1 VRLPCKTQ
9 NRKNTR
15 ASEIEVWSYMKER
28 RNNKG
33 KENGVSEKVKRE
45 KGQVSSG
52 THKLTL

>member
-1 VRLPCKTQ
+1 
-9 NRKNTR
+9 
-15 ASEIEVWSYMKER
+15 MKER

>member
-1 VRLPCKTQ
+1 VAAEKL
-9 NRKNTR
+9 
-15 ASEIEVWSYMKER
+15 YER
-28 RNNKG
+28 QRNEKG